1 VVGKTLELA
10 TADRQVEPMKF
21 QVTQGPPAFSD
32 EAPAG
37 TVVAT
42 NPPVGEGV
50 KPGGAVQVTLSKGRA
65 PITIPTVV
73 GMQIGEATEVLQG
86 LGLKVTSVPGDDPT
100 KPKNEVLEQTPPGG
114 GSAERG
120 KEIILKVNQNGSVAA
135 MPRVIGGLCRD
146 VAPPLRAAGY
156 QVRLEGGPLA
166 EILGSVEKQNPE
178 PGKPLQAG
186 QEIVLTCKQ

>member
-1 VVGKTLELA
+1 
-10 TADRQVEPMKF
+10 
-21 QVTQGPPAFSD
+21 
-32 EAPAG
+32 
-37 TVVAT
+37 
-42 NPPVGEGV
+42 
-50 KPGGAVQVTLSKGRA
+50 
-65 PITIPTVV
+65 
-73 GMQIGEATEVLQG
+73 
-86 LGLKVTSVPGDDPT
+86 
-100 KPKNEVLEQTPPGG
+100 
-114 GSAERG
+114 
-120 KEIILKVNQNGSVAA
+120 